1 MKYAQK
7 EEGYM
12 EKNRTISK
20 ISEKK
25 IEIRGI
31 ILDIIMISFGLMIS
45 SFGTALFYQ
54 AGMGSGA
61 MATFSD
67 GLHRLLNIS
76 YGTANL
82 ATNIAFLVLLFLC
95 DKTMINVGTVLC
107 VCLIGVFV
115 DMGNVVFGMFPISA
129 APVYIRFICVL
140 IGCGMMGV
148 GLSLYVAVNRG
159 FGALEGLVKYF
170 CAKTRLSF
178 DKVKIGQD
186 LILIF
191 FGIILNARWG
201 IGTLISAVTIGPIM
215 KIFISLFQK
224 ILGKD

>member
-1 MKYAQK
+1 
-7 EEGYM
+7 M
-12 EKNRTISK
+12 EKIS
-20 ISEKK
+20 IMAKK
-25 IEIRGI
+25 DGGAKEL
-31 ILDIIMISFGLMIS
+31 ILDIIIISFGLMIS

-54 AGMGSGA
+54 ADMGSGA

-67 GLHRLLNIS
+67 GIHRLINIS

-82 ATNIAFLVLLFLC
+82 AVNIIFLIWLFLW
-95 DKTMINVGTVLC
+95 DRSVINVGTLLC
-107 VCLIGVFV
+107 VCLIGPFV
-115 DMGNVVFGMFPISA
+115 DLGNFVLGMLPITT

-140 IGCGMMGV
+140 AGCGMMGI

-159 FGALEGLVKYF
+159 FGALEGIVKYL
-170 CAKTRLSF
+170 CNKTGLSF

-191 FGIILNARWG
+191 FGIILSAKWG

-215 KIFISLFQK
+215 NVFISLFQK
-224 ILGKD
+224 VLGTETKKLTIKRLI